1 MLKSR
6 FAYTS
11 RMSKRKLTRQQAWR
25 IEKIQKER
33 LDRAARHAET
43 VDQLWAEG
51 ALGDPIRGRVVARFG
66 KQVEVVPCDLM
77 GQPQGDAVR
86 CHCRANL
93 STLVTGDQ
101 VVYQLSDALGI
112 VTALE
117 PRLNVLARPDT
128 RGQLKAM
135 AANVDQIVIVTALE
149 PAPQPELLDRYLV
162 ATEIAEISPLIVINK
177 VDLLV
182 QRSDGMRAVEGLKAR
197 YQAIGYSV
205 VEASA
210 KDPQGL
216 KALAACLVDKSS
228 VFIGQSGVGKSSL
241 VQALLPDEVIRVGH
255 LHQQTRLGR
264 HTTSTARLY
273 AYQGGGSIIDSPGIR
288 DFGLDQV
295 SRQDVERGFIDL
307 ARFSGLCRFRDCRH
321 HQEPGCAVQDAVRQG
336 TVSKERLASFHRILS
351 TLSEGNA

>member
-1 MLKSR
+1 
-6 FAYTS
+6 
-11 RMSKRKLTRQQAWR
+11 MSKRKLTKQQAWR
-25 IEKIQKER
+25 IEKIQQER
-33 LDRAARHAET
+33 LDRATRHAEA
-43 VDQLWAEG
+43 VDQLLADG
-51 ALGDPIRGRVVARFG
+51 VLGDPLRGRVVARFG
-66 KQVEVVPCDLM
+66 KQVEVVPVNVI
-77 GQPQGDAVR
+77 GQPNGPALR

-93 STLVTGDQ
+93 SSLVTGDQ
-101 VVYQLSDALGI
+101 VVYQMSGDLGI

-117 PRLNVLARPDT
+117 PRLNVLARPDN

-162 ATEIAEISPLIVINK
+162 ATEIADIPPLVVINK

-182 QRSDGMRAVEGLKAR
+182 HRSDGMRAIEALKAR
-197 YQAIGYSV
+197 YERIGYAV

-216 KALAACLVDKSS
+216 RSLTTHLKDKSS

-241 VQALLPDEVIRVGH
+241 VQALLPDETIRVGH

-273 AYQGGGSIIDSPGIR
+273 AYSGGGSIIDSPGIR
-288 DFGLDQV
+288 DFGLDQI
-295 SRQDVERGFIDL
+295 SRQDVERGFIDI
-307 ARFSGLCRFRDCRH
+307 ARFTGLCRFRDCRH
-321 HQEPGCAVQDAVRQG
+321 HQEPGCAIQDAVRSG
-336 TVSKERLASFHRILS
+336 TLSQERLDSFHRILA
-351 TLSEGNA
+351 TLTEGNA